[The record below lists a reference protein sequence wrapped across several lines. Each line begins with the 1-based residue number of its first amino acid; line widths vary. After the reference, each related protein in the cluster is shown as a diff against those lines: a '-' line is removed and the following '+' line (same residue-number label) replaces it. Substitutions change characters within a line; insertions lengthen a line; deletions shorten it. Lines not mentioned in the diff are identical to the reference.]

1 MSVPVSGTARTGAG
15 RPVRLG
21 LRENWPQFALLV
33 VVNACVGG
41 MVGLERTTTSL
52 VGTRVFHL
60 GGYLAVFSFIVA
72 FGVTKALTNLA
83 AGQLTAR
90 YTRKSLLVAGWVA
103 GLPVPFLLAF
113 APAWGWI
120 VAANVLLGVN
130 QGLAWSMTVNM
141 KIDLVGP
148 RNRGLAMGLN
158 EAAGYMAVGATALVT
173 GYLAAAYGLRPVP
186 ELIGVVYAVAG
197 LALSVLV
204 VRDTAAHVAAET
216 AAHPDPGQQN
226 APAGSGPAAGTA
238 AATRKPFR
246 VIFLDTS
253 WRNLSLR
260 GASQAGLVNN
270 LNDGLTWGVF
280 PLLFASRGLGL
291 AAIGL
296 IKGVYPLLWG
306 AGQLLTG
313 RLSDTL
319 GRKPLIVSGM
329 LVQAAA
335 FPAALALPSR
345 PLVAGLASAVL
356 LGAGTAMVYP
366 ALIASVADHTHPSW
380 RAQGLGV
387 YRFWRDLGYAAG
399 AVIAGLVAGAFGLS
413 AAVVVGGVLTLLS
426 GLLAARWI
434 AGSHSRQHTSD
445 AGRD

>member
-1 MSVPVSGTARTGAG
+1 MR
-15 RPVRLG
+15 
-21 LRENWPQFALLV
+21 
-33 VVNACVGG
+33 
-41 MVGLERTTTSL
+41 
-52 VGTRVFHL
+52 
-60 GGYLAVFSFIVA
+60 
-72 FGVTKALTNLA
+72 
-83 AGQLTAR
+83 
-90 YTRKSLLVAGWVA
+90 
-103 GLPVPFLLAF
+103 
-113 APAWGWI
+113 WG
-120 VAANVLLGVN
+120 
-130 QGLAWSMTVNM
+130 
-141 KIDLVGP
+141 
-148 RNRGLAMGLN
+148 N
-158 EAAGYMAVGATALVT
+158 EAKC
-173 GYLAAAYGLRPVP
+173 
-186 ELIGVVYAVAG
+186 
-197 LALSVLV
+197 SS
-204 VRDTAAHVAAET
+204 
-216 AAHPDPGQQN
+216 
-226 APAGSGPAAGTA
+226 GSAIR
-238 AATRKPFR
+238 RKPFR

-335 FPAALALPSR
+335 FPAALALPSD

-413 AAVVVGGVLTLLS
+413 AAVVAGGVLTLLS

-434 AGSHSRQHTSD
+434 AGSHSRRQTND